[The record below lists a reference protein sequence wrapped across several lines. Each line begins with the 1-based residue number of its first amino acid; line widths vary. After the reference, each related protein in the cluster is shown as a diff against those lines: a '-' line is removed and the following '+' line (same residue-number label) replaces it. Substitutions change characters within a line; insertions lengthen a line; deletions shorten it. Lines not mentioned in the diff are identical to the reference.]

1 MLYKLKHEILPKLIA
16 SVPPELENHFEQKHL
31 NGNLH
36 RIRIVFFSIFAGNL
50 SLLPFVLHNPDI
62 TDALKRTILSFDLSF
77 FSSGVISSFLI
88 RYFSRKI
95 KIPTLWLICYLAL
108 IFGILITLCIMLIAG
123 VETLLI
129 VFLQLIILILF
140 IPDFKPALFIFLSIL
155 PYFLIV
161 GILAYR
167 GALSFTID
175 GIYLY
180 IHIIFFIILIT
191 KIFLYNS
198 KVKNFIL
205 TENLE
210 KLVRIKTK
218 SVVDLKNAIIETMA
232 ELVERR
238 DKFTGGHVARTSKE
252 LSIFIESII
261 QNKISPEETVL
272 WNIEQMVLSAQ
283 LHDVGKI
290 AINDSILHKPDKLTA
305 DEFEI
310 MKKHTVF
317 GGEVIKNIQTKTYQE
332 KEFLD
337 YAYIFAVYHHE
348 KWDGSGYPNG
358 ISGKN
363 IPLLARIMAIID
375 VYDALISERPY
386 KKAFTHEEAVKIIKN
401 GSGSHFDP
409 ILTELFISVSDKLLN
424 GG

>member
-1 MLYKLKHEILPKLIA
+1 MLYKLKHEILPRLIA
-16 SVPPELENHFEQKHL
+16 SVPPELRNQFEQKHL
-31 NGNLH
+31 NGNLL
-36 RIRIVFFSIFAGNL
+36 RIKIVFFSIFAGNL
-50 SLLPFVLHNPDI
+50 SLLPFVLYNSDI
-62 TDALKRTILSFDLSF
+62 TDTLKKIIISFDLSF
-77 FSSGVISSFLI
+77 FSSGVISSFLM
-88 RYFSRKI
+88 RYYSRKI
-95 KIPTLWLICYLAL
+95 KIPVLWLICYLAL
-108 IFGILITLCIMLIAG
+108 IFGILITLYIMLIADI
-123 VETLLI
+123 ETIPI
-129 VFLQLIILILF
+129 VFLQLIILTLL
-140 IPDFKPALFIFLSIL
+140 IPDFKPILFIPLSIFS
-155 PYFLIV
+155 YFLII

-167 GALSFTID
+167 GALSFTVDSIH
-175 GIYLY
+175 LY
-180 IHIIFFIILIT
+180 IHIIFLIIFVT
-191 KIFLYNS
+191 KILLYNS

-210 KLVRIKTK
+210 KLVQIKTK
-218 SVVDLKNAIIETMA
+218 SVVELKNAIMETMA

-238 DKFTGGHVARTSKE
+238 DKFTGGHIARTSKQ

-261 QNKISPEETVL
+261 QNKIYPEETAL
-272 WNIEQMVLSAQ
+272 WNIEQMILSAQ

-290 AINDSILHKPDKLTA
+290 AISDSILHKPDKLTA

-317 GGEVIKNIQTKTYQE
+317 GGEVIKNIQTKTYEE

-337 YAYIFAVYHHE
+337 YAYIFALYHHE

-358 ISGKN
+358 TSGEN

-386 KKAFTHEEAVKIIKN
+386 KKAFSHEEAIKIIKD

-409 ILTELFISVSDKLLN
+409 VLTELFISVITR
-424 GG
+424 G